1 MKFIRVTIILLFN
14 IFSIVQ
20 LQSQNNQSGVVVDEI
35 IGRIAV
41 YYTHLRAHEHEA

>member
-20 LQSQNNQSGVVVDEI
+20 LQSQNNQFIELDSVLKETIFWDEKKTK
-35 IGRIAV
+35 RV
-41 YYTHLRAHEHEA
+41 KNY